1 MPRPPRRRID
11 IGERALRFAV
21 NVSQILERLDRNN
34 PTVRATVHQLLRS
47 STGIGAN
54 LEEATGALTKA
65 EFISKCGIALREAC
79 ESLYWLDFLSRAL
92 PPMAPSLDAPLKEAD
107 RLVAILTTIVR
118 NARTSPRRG

>member
-1 MPRPPRRRID
+1 
-11 IGERALRFAV
+11 
-21 NVSQILERLDRNN
+21 
-34 PTVRATVHQLLRS
+34 
-47 STGIGAN
+47 
-54 LEEATGALTKA
+54 
-65 EFISKCGIALREAC
+65 LREAC